1 MTKSVAFKVSAL
13 TAAAILSTAAHASPN
28 LSGGVWFNYQYQ
40 QNNDAHQES
49 WGVIDSEALILYADG
64 NVPDTPWT
72 YSAETR
78 IGPGSFT
85 DSVNNSTGSQ
95 FGIHKAWVGYQFEDG
110 PMVTIG
116 KSQVPF
122 AWKTY
127 NFWPGDM
134 LLAGYGDQMD
144 VGVKVS
150 QTLGALHYD
159 AALYLADDWSTST
172 DTMDDNRHWG
182 SSTTYRKV
190 QTFVGNL
197 SYSINDMATVGV
209 SAQSGG
215 LQAFEG
221 NETDGYSATEVSGD
235 HNAAALYYTL
245 KVGGLWA
252 KASYITTERNVPE
265 ESAGDVYADGDG
277 ALAGLNAKNDR
288 YAAEVG
294 LNTGNWSFYADLSYA
309 QPNTDG
315 SNVDTVRAF
324 APGMSYDYGPGWIY
338 LEYLTQ
344 DGYVDRNGQV
354 QDQYF
359 DEDLNPT
366 GPGDFDALYATI
378 DFYF

>member
-85 DSVNNSTGSQ
+85 DAANNSTGSQ

-110 PMVTIG
+110 PMITIG

-150 QTLGALHYD
+150 QTMGALHYD

-182 SSTTYRKV
+182 STSTYRKV

-197 SYSINDMATVGV
+197 AYSVNDMATFGV

-215 LQAFEG
+215 LQELVSG
-221 NETDGYSATEVSGD
+221 DGEVSGD
-235 HNAAALYYTL
+235 HNAAALYYTINF
-245 KVGGLWA
+245 GGLWA
-252 KASYITTERNVPE
+252 KASYITTERNLPNEV
-265 ESAGDVYADGDG
+265 ADVTIE
-277 ALAGLNAKNDR
+277 NDR

-294 LNTGNWSFYADLSYA
+294 LNTGNWSFYADLTYA
-309 QPNTDG
+309 QPDTDG
-315 SNVDTVRAF
+315 NDADTIRAF
-324 APGMSYDYGPGWIY
+324 APGLSYDYGPGWMY

-344 DGYVDRNGQV
+344 DGYVDRNGMAL
-354 QDQYF
+354 
-359 DEDLNPT
+359 E
-366 GPGDFDALYATI
+366 GDFDALYATI

>member
-13 TAAAILSTAAHASPN
+13 TAAVILSTAAHASPN
-28 LSGGVWFNYQYQ
+28 LSGGVWFNYQYA
-40 QNNDAHQES
+40 QNDKAQQES

-85 DSVNNSTGSQ
+85 DANNNSTGSQ

-110 PMVTIG
+110 PMITIG

-150 QTLGALHYD
+150 QTLSSLHYD

-172 DTMDDNRHWG
+172 DTMDDNGHWG
-182 SSTTYRKV
+182 STSTYRKV

-215 LQAFEG
+215 LQELVSG
-221 NETDGYSATEVSGD
+221 DGEVSGD
-235 HNAAALYYTL
+235 HNAAALYYTINF
-245 KVGGLWA
+245 GGLWA
-252 KASYITTERNVPE
+252 KASYITTERNLPNEV
-265 ESAGDVYADGDG
+265 ADVTIE
-277 ALAGLNAKNDR
+277 NDR

-294 LNTGNWSFYADLSYA
+294 LNTGNWSFYADLTYA
-309 QPNTDG
+309 QP
-315 SNVDTVRAF
+315 DTEGNDADTIRAF
-324 APGMSYDYGPGWIY
+324 APGLSYDYGPGWMY

-344 DGYVDRNGQV
+344 DGYVDRNGMAL
-354 QDQYF
+354 
-359 DEDLNPT
+359 E
-366 GPGDFDALYATI
+366 GDFDALYATI

>member
-1 MTKSVAFKVSAL
+1 M
-13 TAAAILSTAAHASPN
+13 I
-28 LSGGVWFNYQYQ
+28 
-40 QNNDAHQES
+40 
-49 WGVIDSEALILYADG
+49 
-64 NVPDTPWT
+64 
-72 YSAETR
+72 
-78 IGPGSFT
+78 
-85 DSVNNSTGSQ
+85 
-95 FGIHKAWVGYQFEDG
+95 
-110 PMVTIG
+110 TIG

-182 SSTTYRKV
+182 STSTYRKV

-245 KVGGLWA
+245 NLGGLWA
-252 KASYITTERNVPE
+252 KASYITTERNLPNEV
-265 ESAGDVYADGDG
+265 ADVTIE
-277 ALAGLNAKNDR
+277 NDR
-288 YAAEVG
+288 YAVSAG
-294 LNTGNWSFYADLSYA
+294 LNTGKWSFYTDLTYA
-309 QPNTDG
+309 QPDTDG
-315 SNVDTVRAF
+315 NDADTVRAF
-324 APGMSYDYGPGWIY
+324 APGLSYDYGQADVPRIPHSGRAGV
-338 LEYLTQ
+338 
-344 DGYVDRNGQV
+344 DGNTVARRR
-354 QDQYF
+354 F
-359 DEDLNPT
+359 RC
-366 GPGDFDALYATI
+366 LYATI

>member
-28 LSGGVWFNYQYQ
+28 LSGGVWFNYQYA
-40 QNNDAHQES
+40 QNDKAQQES

-85 DSVNNSTGSQ
+85 DANNNSTGSQ

-110 PMVTIG
+110 PMITIG

-172 DTMDDNRHWG
+172 DTMDDNGHWG
-182 SSTTYRKV
+182 SKATYRKV

-252 KASYITTERNVPE
+252 KASYIMSERNLPNEV
-265 ESAGDVYADGDG
+265 ADVTIE
-277 ALAGLNAKNDR
+277 NDR

-294 LNTGNWSFYADLSYA
+294 LNTGNWSFYADLTYA
-309 QPNTDG
+309 EPGTDG
-315 SNVDTVRAF
+315 NDTDTIRAF
-324 APGMSYDYGPGWIY
+324 APGMSYDYGPGWMY

-344 DGYVDRNGQV
+344 DGYVDRNGMAL
-354 QDQYF
+354 
-359 DEDLNPT
+359 E
-366 GPGDFDALYATI
+366 GDFDALYATI

>member
-85 DSVNNSTGSQ
+85 DADNNSTGGQ

-197 SYSINDMATVGV
+197 KYSINDMATVGA

-215 LQAFEG
+215 LQELVSG
-221 NETDGYSATEVSGD
+221 DGEVSGD

-252 KASYITTERNVPE
+252 KASYIMSERNLPNEV
-265 ESAGDVYADGDG
+265 ADVTIE
-277 ALAGLNAKNDR
+277 NDR

-294 LNTGNWSFYADLSYA
+294 LNTGNWSFYADLTYA
-309 QPNTDG
+309 EPGTDG
-315 SNVDTVRAF
+315 NDTDTIRAF
-324 APGMSYDYGPGWIY
+324 APGLSYDYGPGWMY

-344 DGYVDRNGQV
+344 DGYVDRNGMAL
-354 QDQYF
+354 
-359 DEDLNPT
+359 E
-366 GPGDFDALYATI
+366 GDFDALYATI

>member
-28 LSGGVWFNYQYQ
+28 LSGGVWFNYQYA
-40 QNNDAHQES
+40 QNDKAQQES
-49 WGVIDSEALILYADG
+49 GGVIDSEALILYADG

-85 DSVNNSTGSQ
+85 DANNNSTGSQ

-110 PMVTIG
+110 PMITIG

-172 DTMDDNRHWG
+172 DTMDDNGHWG
-182 SSTTYRKV
+182 SKSTYRKV

-197 SYSINDMATVGV
+197 SYALNDISKVGV

-215 LQAFEG
+215 LQELVSD
-221 NETDGYSATEVSGD
+221 DGEVSGD

-245 KVGGLWA
+245 NLGGLWA
-252 KASYITTERNVPE
+252 KASYITTERNLPNEV
-265 ESAGDVYADGDG
+265 ADVTIE
-277 ALAGLNAKNDR
+277 NDR
-288 YAAEVG
+288 YALSAG
-294 LNTGNWSFYADLSYA
+294 LNTGKWSFYADLTYA
-309 QPNTDG
+309 QPDTDG
-315 SNVDTVRAF
+315 NDADTVRAF
-324 APGMSYDYGPGWIY
+324 APGLSYDYGPGWMY

-344 DGYVDRNGQV
+344 DGYVDRNGRI

-359 DEDLNPT
+359 NENGNPT

>member
-28 LSGGVWFNYQYQ
+28 LSGGVWFNYQYA
-40 QNNDAHQES
+40 QNDKAQQES

-85 DSVNNSTGSQ
+85 DANNNSTGSQ
-95 FGIHKAWVGYQFEDG
+95 FGIHKAWVGYQFDDG
-110 PMVTIG
+110 PMITIG

-172 DTMDDNRHWG
+172 DTMDDNGHWG
-182 SSTTYRKV
+182 STTTYRKV

-215 LQAFEG
+215 LQELVSG
-221 NETDGYSATEVSGD
+221 DGEVSGD

-245 KVGGLWA
+245 NFGGLWA
-252 KASYITTERNVPE
+252 KASYIMSERNLPNEV
-265 ESAGDVYADGDG
+265 ADVTIE
-277 ALAGLNAKNDR
+277 NDR

-294 LNTGNWSFYADLSYA
+294 LNTGNWSFYADLTYA
-309 QPNTDG
+309 EPGTDG
-315 SNVDTVRAF
+315 NDTDTIRAF
-324 APGMSYDYGPGWIY
+324 APGLSYDYGPGWMY

-344 DGYVDRNGQV
+344 DGYVDRNGMA
-354 QDQYF
+354 
-359 DEDLNPT
+359 LK
-366 GPGDFDALYATI
+366 GDFDALYATI

>member
-28 LSGGVWFNYQYQ
+28 LSGGVWFNYQYA
-40 QNNDAHQES
+40 QNDKAQQES

-85 DSVNNSTGSQ
+85 DANNNSTGSQ

-110 PMVTIG
+110 PMITIG

-150 QTLGALHYD
+150 QTMGALHYD

-182 SSTTYRKV
+182 STSTYRKV

-197 SYSINDMATVGV
+197 AYSVNDMATFGV

-215 LQAFEG
+215 LQELVSG
-221 NETDGYSATEVSGD
+221 DGEVSGD
-235 HNAAALYYTL
+235 HNAAALYYTINF
-245 KVGGLWA
+245 GGLWA
-252 KASYITTERNVPE
+252 KASYITTERNLPNEV
-265 ESAGDVYADGDG
+265 ADVTIE
-277 ALAGLNAKNDR
+277 NDR

-294 LNTGNWSFYADLSYA
+294 LNTGNWSFYADLTYA
-309 QPNTDG
+309 QPDTDG
-315 SNVDTVRAF
+315 NDADTIRAF
-324 APGMSYDYGPGWIY
+324 APGLSYDYGPGWMY

-344 DGYVDRNGQV
+344 DGYVDRNGMAL
-354 QDQYF
+354 
-359 DEDLNPT
+359 E
-366 GPGDFDALYATI
+366 GDFDALYATI

>member
-28 LSGGVWFNYQYQ
+28 LSGGVWFNYQYA
-40 QNNDAHQES
+40 QNDKAQQES

-85 DSVNNSTGSQ
+85 DANNNSTGSQ

-110 PMVTIG
+110 PMITIG

-172 DTMDDNRHWG
+172 DTMDDNGHWG
-182 SSTTYRKV
+182 SKSTYRKV

-197 SYSINDMATVGV
+197 SYALNDISKVGV

-215 LQAFEG
+215 LQELVSG
-221 NETDGYSATEVSGD
+221 DGEVSGD
-235 HNAAALYYTL
+235 HNAAALYYTINF
-245 KVGGLWA
+245 GGLWA
-252 KASYITTERNVPE
+252 KASYITTERNLPNEV
-265 ESAGDVYADGDG
+265 ADVTIE
-277 ALAGLNAKNDR
+277 NDR
-288 YAAEVG
+288 YAVSAG
-294 LNTGNWSFYADLSYA
+294 LNTGKWSFYTDLTYA
-309 QPNTDG
+309 QPDTDG
-315 SNVDTVRAF
+315 NDADTVRAF
-324 APGMSYDYGPGWIY
+324 APGLSYDYGPGWIY

-344 DGYVDRNGQV
+344 DGYVDGNGQAL
-354 QDQYF
+354 
-359 DEDLNPT
+359 E
-366 GPGDFDALYATI
+366 GDFDALYATI

>member
-28 LSGGVWFNYQYQ
+28 LSGGVWFNYQYA
-40 QNNDAHQES
+40 QNDKAQQES

-85 DSVNNSTGSQ
+85 DANNNSTGSQ

-110 PMVTIG
+110 PMITIG

-172 DTMDDNRHWG
+172 DTMDDNGHWG
-182 SSTTYRKV
+182 SKATYRKV

-215 LQAFEG
+215 LQELVSG
-221 NETDGYSATEVSGD
+221 DGEVSGD

-252 KASYITTERNVPE
+252 KASYIMSERNLPNEV
-265 ESAGDVYADGDG
+265 ADVTIE
-277 ALAGLNAKNDR
+277 NDR

-294 LNTGNWSFYADLSYA
+294 LNTGNWSFYADLTYA
-309 QPNTDG
+309 EPGTDG
-315 SNVDTVRAF
+315 NDTDTIRAF
-324 APGMSYDYGPGWIY
+324 APGMSYDYGPGWMY

-344 DGYVDRNGQV
+344 DGYVDRNGMAL
-354 QDQYF
+354 
-359 DEDLNPT
+359 E
-366 GPGDFDALYATI
+366 GDFDALYATI

>member
-49 WGVIDSEALILYADG
+49 WGVIDSEALVLYADG

-85 DSVNNSTGSQ
+85 DADNNSTGSQ
-95 FGIHKAWVGYQFEDG
+95 FAIHKAWVGYQFEDG

-150 QTLGALHYD
+150 QTLGSLHYD

-182 SSTTYRKV
+182 STSTYRKV

-197 SYSINDMATVGV
+197 AYSVNDMATFGV

-215 LQAFEG
+215 LQELVSG
-221 NETDGYSATEVSGD
+221 DGEVSGD
-235 HNAAALYYTL
+235 HNAAALYYTINF
-245 KVGGLWA
+245 GGLWA
-252 KASYITTERNVPE
+252 KASYITTERNLPNEV
-265 ESAGDVYADGDG
+265 ADVTIE
-277 ALAGLNAKNDR
+277 NDR

-294 LNTGNWSFYADLSYA
+294 LNTGNWSFYADLTYA
-309 QPNTDG
+309 QPDTDG
-315 SNVDTVRAF
+315 NDADTIRAF
-324 APGMSYDYGPGWIY
+324 APGLSYDYGPGWMY

-344 DGYVDRNGQV
+344 DGYVDRNGMAL
-354 QDQYF
+354 
-359 DEDLNPT
+359 E
-366 GPGDFDALYATI
+366 GDFDALYATI

>member
-28 LSGGVWFNYQYQ
+28 LSGGVWFNYQYA
-40 QNNDAHQES
+40 QNDKAQQES

-85 DSVNNSTGSQ
+85 DANNNSTGSQ

-110 PMVTIG
+110 PMITIG

-172 DTMDDNRHWG
+172 DTMDDNGHWG
-182 SSTTYRKV
+182 SKATYRKV

-197 SYSINDMATVGV
+197 KYSINDMATVGV

-215 LQAFEG
+215 LQELVSG
-221 NETDGYSATEVSGD
+221 DGEVSGD

-245 KVGGLWA
+245 NFGGLWA
-252 KASYITTERNVPE
+252 KASYITTERNLPDEVLAAGFGADTI
-265 ESAGDVYADGDG
+265 ESSAHNTV
-277 ALAGLNAKNDR
+277 KNDR

-294 LNTGNWSFYADLSYA
+294 LNTGNWSFYADLTYA
-309 QPNTDG
+309 EPGTDG
-315 SNVDTVRAF
+315 NNADTVRAF
-324 APGMSYDYGPGWIY
+324 APGLSYDYGPGWMY

-344 DGYVDRNGQV
+344 DGGVSTNGTAS
-354 QDQYF
+354 
-359 DEDLNPT
+359 EGNS
-366 GPGDFDALYATI
+366 DALYATI

>member
-28 LSGGVWFNYQYQ
+28 LSGGVWFNYQYA
-40 QNNDAHQES
+40 QNDKAQQES

-85 DSVNNSTGSQ
+85 DANNNSTGSQ

-110 PMVTIG
+110 PMITIG

-172 DTMDDNRHWG
+172 DTMDDNGHWG
-182 SSTTYRKV
+182 SKATYRKV

-197 SYSINDMATVGV
+197 KYSINDMATVGV

-215 LQAFEG
+215 LQELVSG
-221 NETDGYSATEVSGD
+221 DGEVSGD

-252 KASYITTERNVPE
+252 KASYIMSERNLPNEV
-265 ESAGDVYADGDG
+265 ADVTIE
-277 ALAGLNAKNDR
+277 NDR

-294 LNTGNWSFYADLSYA
+294 LNTGNWSFYADLTYA
-309 QPNTDG
+309 EPGTDG
-315 SNVDTVRAF
+315 NDTDTIRAF
-324 APGMSYDYGPGWIY
+324 APGMSYDYGPGWMY

-344 DGYVDRNGQV
+344 DGYVDRNGMAL
-354 QDQYF
+354 
-359 DEDLNPT
+359 E
-366 GPGDFDALYATI
+366 GDFDALYATI